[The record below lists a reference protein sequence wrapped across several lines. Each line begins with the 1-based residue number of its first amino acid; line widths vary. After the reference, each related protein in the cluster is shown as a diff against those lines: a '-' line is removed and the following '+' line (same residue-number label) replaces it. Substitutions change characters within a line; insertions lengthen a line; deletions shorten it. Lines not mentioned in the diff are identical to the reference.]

1 MIEIYTDGAC
11 SVQKRI
17 GGLGIVMIHGEHR
30 KELSFAYQDTTNNR
44 MELTSV
50 IIALEH
56 LKKPNLDATIYSD
69 SKYVIDSVQ
78 KGWLY
83 NWERDNFK
91 DRLNSDLWIRFLLIF
106 RQHNVSFVWVKGH
119 ASNKENNRCDELAV
133 SAYKSGNFVN

>member
-30 KELSFAYQDTTNNR
+30 KEMSFAYQDTTNNR